1 MRLNTGFAIRKF
13 QSIFKR
19 MNKEQIGENAG
30 IVWRALHN
38 DKCSWEELVTVTELN
53 PLELAAAI
61 GWLTREDKIRFLPER
76 GIMCFDVYH
85 ECYY

>member
-1 MRLNTGFAIRKF
+1 
-13 QSIFKR
+13 

-38 DKCSWEELVTVTELN
+38 NRCSWEELVTATGLN

-61 GWLTREDKIRFLPER
+61 GWLAREDKIYFETDQNNEEHLYLSVN
-76 GIMCFDVYH
+76 F
-85 ECYY
+85 YY